1 MEEYWMLQEKE
12 IKILMLKI
20 FSKWLKGEV
29 NLTESLW
36 QEHSLYY
43 TKIYLRII
51 ENMDFVKGVQP
62 NDASVIYNIQCL
74 KGKLETTQ
82 YEASVTSYTYSFLK
96 KGGRKVSS
104 VVPHSSGPDMSLEM
118 VKKVLDNLELEKWTL
133 ETLKGKIPEECK
145 SAVNREESFPDIDTG
160 YQDVIKAF
168 EVCIFYFTN

>member
-1 MEEYWMLQEKE
+1 LEEYWMLQEKE

-82 YEASVTSYTYSFLK
+82 YEACVTSYTYSFLK
-96 KGGRKVSS
+96 KGGRKVSF
-104 VVPHSSGPDMSLEM
+104 VVPHSSGPEMSLEM
-118 VKKVLDNLELEKWTL
+118 VEKVLDNLELEKWTL
-133 ETLKGKIPEECK
+133 ETLKGKIPAECK
-145 SAVNREESFPDIDTG
+145 SAVNKEESFPDIDTG